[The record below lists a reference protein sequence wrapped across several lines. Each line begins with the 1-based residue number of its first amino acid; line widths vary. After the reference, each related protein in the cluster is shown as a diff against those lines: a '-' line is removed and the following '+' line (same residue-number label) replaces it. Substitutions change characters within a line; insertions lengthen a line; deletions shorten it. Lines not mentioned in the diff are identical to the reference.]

1 MTPTVTSQ
9 VYRRAPCRLATL
21 PLVCK
26 RFRRLLLDPQD
37 RHLWSELTIV
47 AHEFKGE
54 SAELNHLRYLGFL
67 RSHLHQVE
75 VATLLHDPVVRSTA
89 YWMCSR
95 PQSVGDDISFRFLR
109 IVCKMMCKRTHTITV
124 KFIAQAFMV
133 HGSPMQVEV
142 NSHVDGSYWES
153 YTVPRALEHGAI
165 LLAFVPHLTRIS
177 LETGWHSSKPSVK
190 IATFVAAF
198 EASETSHSSRAATG
212 SRCASQRAH
221 GASSDLGAERG
232 ILETVTIKMQAS
244 VPKRLTKMQVHS
256 MPIVLGVHHA

>member
-26 RFRRLLLDPQD
+26 RFRRLLLDPED

-47 AHEFKGE
+47 AHDFKGE
-54 SAELNHLRYLGFL
+54 SAELNHLRFLAFL

-75 VATLLHDPVVRSTA
+75 VATLLHDTVVRSTA

-95 PQSVGDDISFRFLR
+95 TQSVGDDTSFRFLR

-165 LLAFVPHLTRIS
+165 LLAFAPHLTRIS
-177 LETGWHSSKPSVK
+177 LETGFGIPPSQASRLLHLLQPLRHLK
-190 IATFVAAF
+190 HLTAAGPPQ
-198 EASETSHSSRAATG
+198 AADTLHNVLMVRQVTLVQNAVSSRLRR
-212 SRCASQRAH
+212 SKCRPQSQR
-221 GASSDLGAERG
+221 D
-232 ILETVTIKMQAS
+232 
-244 VPKRLTKMQVHS
+244 
-256 MPIVLGVHHA
+256 